1 MCAYFGAGSPSASHS
16 MINGLSF
23 SSILCATW
31 KRSSSE
37 GGCLTIC
44 GGDWT
49 VRRNKRE
56 KQKINFNSRQNN
68 KTKKNTPDERK
79 LSVYCIDTLVASRA
93 DFRDSSAKL
102 SPVAFI
108 HMKRVSSLTTDYL
121 LFIPFFSFFSV
132 STFIFLFNLVGVH
145 HTIYLPI
152 AVVEAM

>member
-1 MCAYFGAGSPSASHS
+1 
-16 MINGLSF
+16 MIELFDATKEKNRK
-23 SSILCATW
+23 SISIPDKT
-31 KRSSSE
+31 
-37 GGCLTIC
+37 T
-44 GGDWT
+44 
-49 VRRNKRE
+49 
-56 KQKINFNSRQNN
+56 KQ
-68 KTKKNTPDERK
+68 KNTPDERK